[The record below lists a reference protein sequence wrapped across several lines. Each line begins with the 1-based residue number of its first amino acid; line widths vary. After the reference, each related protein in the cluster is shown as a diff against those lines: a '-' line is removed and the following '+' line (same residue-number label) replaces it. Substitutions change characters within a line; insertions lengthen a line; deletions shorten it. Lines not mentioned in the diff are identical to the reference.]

1 MVAADYIGGIR
12 QSFTTCTLKFYSVIA
27 DQLNDS
33 NLYADDKSSPRVTQ
47 RLNELSKKPNNPE
60 TFEVKYIILSE
71 SSDGSLPPSSFHF
84 PSSVGY
90 LIFTL
95 IKGKQR
101 TSDISGIARVHGR
114 NGCMLLLGVG
124 PGGSA
129 RGLLLLGQSGS
140 SNGSSRASYG
150 DDAISYVQ
158 LKRDAHLCTVKCK
171 MCPEHKVHAK
181 LYGCTLIIDE
191 EDDVIVSVS
200 WQYFEIN
207 HDQTTVKEQPLLP
220 ANNIVLTKF
229 IEEGRK
235 RKVHDCELLRYQ
247 PNYSPSETE
256 ALSMHQLML
265 KYKEKCV
272 DTFLSNVIITTALIE
287 KVKEE
292 TIEQSKS
299 NLWFELRYG
308 RITASKAYEVSRC
321 KTADGTLVS
330 LILGGKIPETKHMK
344 RGRVLE
350 DQVRRT
356 VEDMLKKITKCG
368 LVLSSH
374 YPMIAGSPD
383 GLCDGNIIEIKCPI
397 SAKTYKTIYTMASLQ
412 RCNAQ
417 MQLQMYL
424 TAMKSGYFV

>member
-1 MVAADYIGGIR
+1 MESGFSKAN
-12 QSFTTCTLKFYSVIA
+12 ST
-27 DQLNDS
+27 
-33 NLYADDKSSPRVTQ
+33 NLPKIDAVMLGTFFATNSDFCSSEFR
-47 RLNELSKKPNNPE
+47 N
-60 TFEVKYIILSE
+60 VK
-71 SSDGSLPPSSFHF
+71 
-84 PSSVGY
+84 
-90 LIFTL
+90 
-95 IKGKQR
+95 
-101 TSDISGIARVHGR
+101 TS
-114 NGCMLLLGVG
+114 M
-124 PGGSA
+124 
-129 RGLLLLGQSGS
+129 
-140 SNGSSRASYG
+140 SSRASYG

-191 EDDVIVSVS
+191 EDDVIVSVVC
-200 WQYFEIN
+200 E
-207 HDQTTVKEQPLLP
+207 
-220 ANNIVLTKF
+220 
-229 IEEGRK
+229 
-235 RKVHDCELLRYQ
+235 DCVASR
-247 PNYSPSETE
+247 
-256 ALSMHQLML
+256 
-265 KYKEKCV
+265 
-272 DTFLSNVIITTALIE
+272 ALIE

-299 NLWFELRYG
+299 NLWFELRY
-308 RITASKAYEVSRC
+308 ITASKAYEVSRC

-412 RCNAQ
+412 RDVMLRCSCKC
-417 MQLQMYL
+417 
-424 TAMKSGYFV
+424 T

>member
-1 MVAADYIGGIR
+1 MESGFSKAN
-12 QSFTTCTLKFYSVIA
+12 ST
-27 DQLNDS
+27 
-33 NLYADDKSSPRVTQ
+33 NLPKIDAVMLGTFFATNSDFCSSEFR
-47 RLNELSKKPNNPE
+47 N
-60 TFEVKYIILSE
+60 VK
-71 SSDGSLPPSSFHF
+71 
-84 PSSVGY
+84 
-90 LIFTL
+90 
-95 IKGKQR
+95 
-101 TSDISGIARVHGR
+101 TS
-114 NGCMLLLGVG
+114 M
-124 PGGSA
+124 
-129 RGLLLLGQSGS
+129 
-140 SNGSSRASYG
+140 SSRASYG

-191 EDDVIVSVS
+191 EDDVIVSVVCEDCVAS
-200 WQYFEIN
+200 RGGCKHAIAFLFWVHRRSEEPSCTSTECYWKKSKLSRVGSTLKSI
-207 HDQTTVKEQPLLP
+207 TTKQLSKSSPLLP

-229 IEEGRK
+229 IEEGRR

-292 TIEQSKS
+292 TLEQSKS
-299 NLWFELRYG
+299 NLWFELSYG

-356 VEDMLKKITKCG
+356 VEDMLKKKNYQVRSC
-368 LVLSSH
+368 
-374 YPMIAGSPD
+374 
-383 GLCDGNIIEIKCPI
+383 IE
-397 SAKTYKTIYTMASLQ
+397 
-412 RCNAQ
+412 
-417 MQLQMYL
+417 
-424 TAMKSGYFV
+424 

>member
-1 MVAADYIGGIR
+1 
-12 QSFTTCTLKFYSVIA
+12 
-27 DQLNDS
+27 
-33 NLYADDKSSPRVTQ
+33 
-47 RLNELSKKPNNPE
+47 
-60 TFEVKYIILSE
+60 
-71 SSDGSLPPSSFHF
+71 
-84 PSSVGY
+84 
-90 LIFTL
+90 
-95 IKGKQR
+95 
-101 TSDISGIARVHGR
+101 
-114 NGCMLLLGVG
+114 
-124 PGGSA
+124 
-129 RGLLLLGQSGS
+129 
-140 SNGSSRASYG
+140 
-150 DDAISYVQ
+150 
-158 LKRDAHLCTVKCK
+158 

-191 EDDVIVSVS
+191 EDDVIVSVVCEDCVAS
-200 WQYFEIN
+200 RGGCKHAIAFLFWVHRRSEEPSCTSTECYWKKSKLSRVGSTLKSI
-207 HDQTTVKEQPLLP
+207 TTKQLSKSSPLLP

-344 RGRVLE
+344 RG
-350 DQVRRT
+350 
-356 VEDMLKKITKCG
+356 C
-368 LVLSSH
+368 
-374 YPMIAGSPD
+374 A
-383 GLCDGNIIEIKCPI
+383 
-397 SAKTYKTIYTMASLQ
+397 
-412 RCNAQ
+412 
-417 MQLQMYL
+417 
-424 TAMKSGYFV
+424 